1 MVVKIMTRRLS
12 LDETKKYL
20 RAWRELADKEALEI
34 LTICNGGLVGYFAK
48 KYLGKGLTF
57 EELQSAGNEGLI
69 NAINKFD
76 YNERAIEGFGS
87 YISIAIENQMK
98 TELRKYNKHSHVLSF
113 DQPIGHN
120 KDGDEMKIE
129 DLVGTDAEQLIEDVI
144 SEMKIDIVREALQC
158 LTSREK
164 QIILLRYGLDEVH
177 KKTQDEVAEIFGCSK
192 VTIAKQEQKALVK
205 MRHPRNTRKLKDFID
220 E

>member
-1 MVVKIMTRRLS
+1 MARRLS
-12 LDETKKYL
+12 LDETKNCL
-20 RAWRELADKEALEI
+20 RAWRELGDEDALEV
-34 LTICNGGLVGYFAK
+34 LTICNGGLVGFFAK
-48 KYLGKGLTF
+48 KYLGKSLTF

-69 NAINKFD
+69 NAINKFN
-76 YNERAIEGFGS
+76 YNEKAIEGFSS

-98 TELRKYNKHSHVLSF
+98 MELRKYNKHSHVLSF
-113 DQPIGHN
+113 DQPIGQN

-129 DLVGTDAEQLIEDVI
+129 DLIGTDAEQLIEDVI

-158 LTSREK
+158 LTSREQ

-192 VTIAKQEQKALVK
+192 ATIAKQEQRALVK
-205 MRHPRNTRKLKDFID
+205 MRHPRNTRKLKDFI
-220 E
+220 EE

>member
-1 MVVKIMTRRLS
+1 MVVKVMARRLS
-12 LDETKKYL
+12 LDETKNCL
-20 RAWRELADKEALEI
+20 RAWRELGDEDALEV
-34 LTICNGGLVGYFAK
+34 LTICNGGLVGFFAK

-69 NAINKFD
+69 NAINKFN
-76 YNERAIEGFGS
+76 YNEKAIEGFSS

-98 TELRKYNKHSHVLSF
+98 MELRKYNKHSHVLSF
-113 DQPIGHN
+113 EQPIGQN

-129 DLVGTDAEQLIEDVI
+129 DLIGTDAEQLIEDVI

-158 LTSREK
+158 LTSREQ

-192 VTIAKQEQKALVK
+192 ATIAKQEQRALVK
-205 MRHPRNTRKLKDFID
+205 MRHPRNTRKLKDFI
-220 E
+220 EE

>member
-1 MVVKIMTRRLS
+1 MARRLS
-12 LDETKKYL
+12 LEETKNCL
-20 RAWRELADKEALEI
+20 RAWRELADEEALEV
-34 LTICNGGLVGYFAK
+34 LTICNGGLVGFFAK

-76 YNERAIEGFGS
+76 YNERAIEGFSS

-98 TELRKYNKHSHVLSF
+98 MELRKYNKHSHVLSF
-113 DQPIGHN
+113 DQPIGQN
-120 KDGDEMKIE
+120 KDGDEMTIE

-158 LTSREK
+158 LTSREQ
-164 QIILLRYGLDEVH
+164 QIILLRYGLDEAH

-192 VTIAKQEQKALVK
+192 TTIAKQEQKALIK
-205 MRHPRNTRKLKDFID
+205 MRHPRNTRKLKDFIED
-220 E
+220 

>member
-1 MVVKIMTRRLS
+1 MEVKMMARRLS
-12 LDETKKYL
+12 LDEIKNLL

-34 LTICNGGLVGYFAK
+34 LMICNGGLVVFCAK

-76 YNERAIEGFGS
+76 YNERPIEGFAS

-98 TELRKYNKHSHVLSF
+98 MELRKYNKHSHVLSF
-113 DQPIGHN
+113 EHPIGRN
-120 KDGDEMKIE
+120 KDGAEMKIE

-158 LTSREK
+158 LTSREQ
-164 QIILLRYGLDEVH
+164 QIIFLRYGLDEAH

-192 VTIAKQEQKALVK
+192 TTIAKQEQKALIK
-205 MRHPRNTRKLKDFID
+205 MRHPRNTKKLKDFID

>member
-1 MVVKIMTRRLS
+1 MARRLS
-12 LDETKKYL
+12 LDETKNYL
-20 RAWRELADKEALEI
+20 RAWRELGDEDALEV
-34 LTICNGGLVGYFAK
+34 LTICNGRLVGFFAK

-69 NAINKFD
+69 NAINKFN
-76 YNERAIEGFGS
+76 YNEKAIEGFSS

-98 TELRKYNKHSHVLSF
+98 MELRKYNKHSHVLSF
-113 DQPIGHN
+113 DQPIGQN

-129 DLVGTDAEQLIEDVI
+129 DLIGTDAEQLIEDVI

-158 LTSREK
+158 LTSREQ

-192 VTIAKQEQKALVK
+192 ATIAKQEQRALVK
-205 MRHPRNTRKLKDFID
+205 MRHPRNTRKLKDFI
-220 E
+220 EE